1 LQQEYN
7 ELNQAQFKTH
17 NDLKAL
23 QINHDRLIRVYGKM
37 EVINVQQEQI
47 FAKLENTYLQHQEQ
61 LIKVNIDMENRTH
74 ELWVHLQ
81 KLMGELE
88 TLR

>member
-23 QINHDRLIRVYGKM
+23 QINHDRLTRDYGKM
-37 EVINVQQEQI
+37 EIINVQQEQI
-47 FAKLENTYLQHQEQ
+47 LAS
-61 LIKVNIDMENRTH
+61 
-74 ELWVHLQ
+74 
-81 KLMGELE
+81 
-88 TLR
+88 